1 MEKEVNKIS
10 FKEFCDPDWRRN
22 EQMKIKSEAVWVTFL
37 ELNGIINISK
47 FANQYFG
54 KSQSW
59 FSQRINGYDV
69 NHKKA
74 TFKPEDYDRIV
85 ESLRNLAARL
95 NEYADAIEKAE
106 L

>member
-1 MEKEVNKIS
+1 MTFE
-10 FKEFCDPDWRRN
+10 EFCDPERRRK

-37 ELNGIINISK
+37 ELNGIINVSK
-47 FANQYFG
+47 FAKLYFG

-59 FSQRINGYDV
+59 FAQRINGYDV

-74 TFKPEDYDRIV
+74 TFTPEDYDKIV
-85 ESLRNLAARL
+85 ESLRNLAGRL
-95 NEYADAIEKAE
+95 NEYAEAIENAE